1 MEENRQSYDPS
12 EFEDDD
18 YGRQPEAEK
27 SIRGYRIVIII
38 LSVILVALSIL
49 YFSIHRQQM
58 LDNELLQADRDSIQ
72 NDLGR
77 LMNDYDNLRVSNDS
91 ISASLSVERE
101 RADSLMTRLKKERSW
116 NLAKIK
122 QYEREVGTLR
132 TAMKDY
138 IRQIDSLN
146 TLNQKLISE
155 NVSYRKEISSAN
167 LRAEMAEEKA
177 AELDNKVKVGSVLRA
192 RDIRLEALNDR
203 GKAVSRIK
211 NASRLR
217 VDFVLSAN
225 ELAMPGNKAIYL
237 RIISPDG
244 YVLTTEA
251 MPSFE
256 YEGERLT
263 YSAMR
268 EVDYQNQDLEVG
280 IYFTSSGFAAG
291 TYRMELYTEGRLI
304 GQAQVAMR

>member
-58 LDNELLQADRDSIQ
+58 LDNERLRGDRDTSQ
-72 NDLGR
+72 NGLEGR
-77 LMNDYDNLRVSNDS
+77 MSDYDNLRVSNAA
-91 ISASLSVERE
+91 ISTSLSVERE

-291 TYRMELYTEGRLI
+291 PYRMELYTEGRLI